1 MKGRDLSKAAA
12 QTCMAASPSKAG
24 GPNVYGRCLGTLLV
38 VAAHLLG
45 LRDGRKGAGVG
56 RRGKE
61 GQEGQEGH
69 AGQQGLGSHHEKAVA
84 APRGGF

>member
-1 MKGRDLSKAAA
+1 
-12 QTCMAASPSKAG
+12 MAASPSKAG
-24 GPNVYGRCLGTLLV
+24 GPNVFGGCLGTLLV
-38 VAAHLLG
+38 VSAHLLPG
-45 LRDGRKGAGVG
+45 LGDGRGEAGVG

-84 APRGGF
+84 ASRGDFDEK